1 MAVIDL
7 AGDELHRTMIRVE
20 SRNEMRTVIW
30 RFFALAVFAISV
42 VLEPDIESHGIHL
55 ILLAAYTGT
64 SLTAVFLVAT
74 GAFRASFN
82 WVYVFIDAVLVVY
95 LAAEH
100 MFIPGISVSDALA
113 TPSLAIAFVLLAH
126 ASMRMR
132 VGPVLFFAAIVSLGS
147 IVTGAMSLFADPYRM
162 GLAQEELQAAS
173 VRLLAFAAVAA
184 IQIMLVVDIK
194 RLVRST
200 LSKSSERANLAR
212 FFSPGTAE
220 LLASKGLGVGLER
233 HEAAVMFLDIR
244 GFTSLAEEMP
254 LEEVASLLSDFRHRV
269 VAMVSEYG
277 GTIDKFI
284 GDGVMVVFGFPASSQ
299 QDTANAFDC
308 SQQLVQQLGAW
319 SDRRVGSGEAAL
331 SFGIGLHHGSVIGGV
346 IAAGD
351 HNECTVLGDAV
362 NLASR
367 LQAMCRSLDADIVMS
382 RAMAERLHEHR
393 LDGRWTAKSRVRI
406 PGRTG
411 MSDVVYLPSGRTRP
425 SVTEATGLGEIS

>member
-244 GFTSLAEEMP
+244 GFTRLAEEMP
-254 LEEVASLLSDFRHRV
+254 LEEVASLLSDFRFRV
-269 VAMVSEYG
+269 VAVVSEYG

-284 GDGVMVVFGFPASSQ
+284 GDGVMVVFGFPASSD
-299 QDTANAFDC
+299 QDVANAFDC
-308 SQQLVQQLGAW
+308 SQQLIQQLGAW
-319 SDRRVGSGEAAL
+319 SDRRVGSGEPAL
-331 SFGIGLHHGSVIGGV
+331 SFSIGLNHGSVIGGV
-346 IAAGD
+346 IPAGA

-367 LQAMCRSLDADIVMS
+367 LQAMCRSLDADVVMS
-382 RAMAERLHEHR
+382 RTMVERLHAHR
-393 LDGRWTAKSRVRI
+393 LDGRWVFKSRTSI
-406 PGRTG
+406 LGRTG
-411 MSDVVYLPSGRTRP
+411 MSDVVYLPSRPNRTGRARTAGQGDT
-425 SVTEATGLGEIS
+425 S